1 MPVVKALLKTKPEKR
16 KPGRVPEQD
25 SFRSHLIAI
34 GRHKIP
40 TQEQEITYGNQVRK
54 MIRLAIVDRVR
65 EFGASALDKDDR
77 KIFDSLAEDELSL
90 LMHVSNEE
98 RDRINK
104 AGDHAKEKMIVCN
117 LRLVVAIA
125 KKFTNRGLPIEELV
139 QEGSIGL
146 KRAIEKFDPGMGYK
160 FSTYAYWW
168 ICQAVT
174 RAIAD
179 QSRTIR
185 LPVHATE
192 SMNRINS
199 VRRKFY
205 AQNKRYPTKAEL
217 IAIAE
222 SGKTSLGMKDVK
234 LIENPIVMPPISL
247 DRPIHNHNSFEDKDP
262 VGSIVENDSI
272 DDPLTVAIEREAI
285 EKLSQLLETLEPR
298 EKEII
303 MMRNGIGGGAPMS
316 LEQVGK
322 TLGVTRERIR
332 QIQAKANRKL
342 RHRAEKLRNIGF
354 EFERM

>member
-1 MPVVKALLKTKPEKR
+1 MPLVKALLKPQPERK

-34 GRHKIP
+34 GRHRIP
-40 TQEQEITYGNQVRK
+40 TPDQEITYGNQVRK
-54 MIRLAIVDRVR
+54 MIRLEISDRVR
-65 EFGASALDKDDR
+65 EFGVNSLDKDDR
-77 KIFDSLAEDELSL
+77 KIFDSLSDEELEL
-90 LMHVSNEE
+90 FLNVSSEE

-104 AGDHAKEKMIVCN
+104 QGDFAKERMIVGN

-125 KKFTNRGLPIEELV
+125 KKFQNRGLPIDELV

-146 KRAIEKFDPGMGYK
+146 KRAIEKFDPGKGFK

-168 ICQAVT
+168 IRQAVT

-192 SMNRINS
+192 SMNRIES
-199 VRRKFY
+199 VKRKFY
-205 AQNKRYPTKAEL
+205 AQHKRYPTKTEL

-247 DRPIHNHNSFEDKDP
+247 DRPIHNGNGFEEKDP
-262 VGSIVENDSI
+262 VGSMIENDSV
-272 DDPLTVAIEREAI
+272 DPLDAAIEREAI
-285 EKLSQLLETLEPR
+285 EKLSQLLNTLDRR

-354 EFERM
+354 EFELD